1 MQLHQLQPEHP
12 LRDKRTR
19 VGRGGKRG
27 TTAGRGT
34 KGQKSR
40 SGHRI
45 RPAERDYL
53 QRLPKK
59 RGYKNRS
66 LKEKLGLKPEVINV
80 GDLEKLVNGNLIDAK
95 VLPNTKILGDGE
107 LKKSYTI
114 KGVPMSASAKKK
126 IEAAGGKVE

>member
-1 MQLHQLQPEHP
+1 MQLHQLQPKHP
-12 LRDKRTR
+12 LQDKKAR

-66 LKEKLGLKPEVINV
+66 LKEKLGLKPAVINV
-80 GDLEKLVNGNLIDAK
+80 GNLEKLVKGNLIDAA

-107 LKKSYTI
+107 LKKSYNV
-114 KGVPMSASAKKK
+114 KGVPVSESAKKK